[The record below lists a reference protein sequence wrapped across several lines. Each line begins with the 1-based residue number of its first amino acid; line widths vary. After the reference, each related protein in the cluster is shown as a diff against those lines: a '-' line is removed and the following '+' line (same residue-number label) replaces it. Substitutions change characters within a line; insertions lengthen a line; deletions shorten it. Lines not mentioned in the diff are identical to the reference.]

1 MEEIVYYASNATDLY
16 AFVLDGGDNKL
27 VANGFKNIVDL
38 YSFQGNIFVVDSQ
51 LGLYSIRL
59 ENGKYSE
66 QLILNATGIQAV
78 AVYQNSEA
86 AFLGKVWAVLVL
98 AAVSVYLY

>member
-1 MEEIVYYASNATDLY
+1 MQEDDEPNQQLLDVYRPTSPTYMEEIVYYASNKTDLY

-27 VANGFKNIVDL
+27 VANGFVNIVDL
-38 YSFQGNIFVVDSQ
+38 YSYNGNIFVVDKA

-66 QLILNATGIQAV
+66 QLILNATGI
-78 AVYQNSEA
+78 
-86 AFLGKVWAVLVL
+86 
-98 AAVSVYLY
+98 